1 MSLLDEYE
9 NRYETPRL
17 DIAKNILFTIADDI
31 FGRSGFDWDEII
43 NDPETKEELLETNLD
58 KINNILSQTNDR

>member
-1 MSLLDEYE
+1 MCHHKGDHEPQQIKKGIHMSLLDEYE

-31 FGRSGFDWDEII
+31 FGRSGFD
-43 NDPETKEELLETNLD
+43 
-58 KINNILSQTNDR
+58 